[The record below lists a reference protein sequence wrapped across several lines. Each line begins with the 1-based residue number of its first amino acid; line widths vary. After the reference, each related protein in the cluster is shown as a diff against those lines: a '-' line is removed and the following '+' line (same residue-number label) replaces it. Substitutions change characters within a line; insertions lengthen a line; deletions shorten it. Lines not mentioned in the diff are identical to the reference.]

1 MNKSELREIVF
12 VIQYHKLGMRDTAA
26 RALSALIRS
35 ARTKRSSAALWEYAT
50 MLQLD
55 THPDFIV

>member
-55 THPDFIV
+55 QHPDFIV